1 LFFIPALLSS
11 DGSLL
16 PGKWQ
21 WPWFDSHWIGSD
33 DRTLIDADKYQEYKN
48 KRDGLLKNIPDWKTW
63 LSLSADLYQNV
74 TGQSFSDH
82 RFSGFDLE
90 SKIYIIPDYRVM
102 QNMAVYKSY
111 ETSLPSMSDDIIIDR
126 LISPIDTE
134 KTNRRWPNN
143 IQLSF
148 AHSGHADYKHAL
160 PVSHRRV
167 LEQILSSE
175 DQSYTAINAP
185 LGTNPEVCIADVIAS
200 RIVNA
205 AILEDKPPLMAV
217 LVKNAYDQIQGRS
230 S

>member
-1 LFFIPALLSS
+1 MTSLASIEWSPVSADSQGNNKQTGFPVCVVAKSINFEDNSSRKKRLSLDDRIIYRDTPNIQSLFFIPALLSG

-33 DRTLIDADKYQEYKN
+33 DRALIDADKYQEYKN

-90 SKIYIIPDYRVM
+90 SNIFIIPDYRVM

-134 KTNRRWPNN
+134 K
-143 IQLSF
+143 
-148 AHSGHADYKHAL
+148 
-160 PVSHRRV
+160 
-167 LEQILSSE
+167 
-175 DQSYTAINAP
+175 DQ
-185 LGTNPEVCIADVIAS
+185 
-200 RIVNA
+200 
-205 AILEDKPPLMAV
+205 
-217 LVKNAYDQIQGRS
+217 
-230 S
+230 